1 MARGVFG
8 CEKGH
13 DMIEFPE
20 KFFVTGTD
28 TGIGKT
34 FVSAMLMSALD
45 ASYWKPIQAGLD
57 EETDTEF
64 VQRVAEVYSSK
75 IISERYR
82 LETPMSPHAAADID
96 GISISLKDFELPEFD
111 TKHLI
116 VEGAGGLIV
125 PINWEETVLDLI
137 ECLKLPV
144 LLVARSSLGTLNH
157 TLLSIEA
164 LRNRNIEVFGV
175 ILNGEKHHSNKE
187 TIEHFGKI
195 PVFEVEPQENVNR
208 YSLIEQFNRLTNNQ

>member
-1 MARGVFG
+1 
-8 CEKGH
+8 
-13 DMIEFPE
+13 MIEFPE

-34 FVSAMLMSALD
+34 LVSAMLMSVLD
-45 ASYWKPIQAGLD
+45 ATYWKPIQAGLD

-64 VQRVAEVYSSK
+64 VQRVSGVEDSRIIAE
-75 IISERYR
+75 EYR
-82 LETPMSPHAAADID
+82 LKTPMSPHGAADID
-96 GISISLKDFELPEFD
+96 DISISLNDFKLPEFN

-125 PINWEETVLDLI
+125 PINWEDTVLDLI
-137 ECLKLPV
+137 EQFKLPV

-164 LRNRNIEVFGV
+164 LRKRNIEVFGV
-175 ILNGEKHHSNKE
+175 ILNGEEHPHNKK
-187 TIEHFGKI
+187 TIEHFGEVE
-195 PVFEVEPQENVNR
+195 VFEVEPHDEITKE
-208 YSLIEQFNRLTNNQ
+208 SLITAFNSKL

>member
-1 MARGVFG
+1 M
-8 CEKGH
+8 
-13 DMIEFPE
+13 EFPK

-34 FVSAMLMSALD
+34 LVSAMLTSALD
-45 ASYWKPIQAGLD
+45 ATYWKPIQAGLD

-64 VQRVAEVYSSK
+64 VLRVSDVDKSK
-75 IISERYR
+75 IIPERYL

-96 GISISLKDFELPEFD
+96 GVEIQLSDFQLPEST

-125 PINWEETVLDLI
+125 PINWKDTILDLI
-137 ECLKLPV
+137 KKFNLPV

-157 TLLSIEA
+157 TLLSLKA
-164 LRNRNIEVFGV
+164 LKEREIEVFAV
-175 ILNGEKHHSNKE
+175 ILNGEKHPSNKE
-187 TIEHFGKI
+187 TIEKFGEI
-195 PVFEVEPQENVNR
+195 SVFEVEPLKEINPE
-208 YSLIEQFNRLTNNQ
+208 SLRETFKQTFN

>member
-1 MARGVFG
+1 
-8 CEKGH
+8 
-13 DMIEFPE
+13 MIEFPE

-34 FVSAMLMSALD
+34 LVSAMLMSALD
-45 ASYWKPIQAGLD
+45 ATYWKPIQAGLD

-64 VQRVAEVYSSK
+64 VQR
-75 IISERYR
+75 ISETESLRVIPERYR
-82 LETPMSPHAAADID
+82 LKTPMSPHGAADID
-96 GISISLKDFELPEFD
+96 GISISLNDFELPKFK

-137 ECLKLPV
+137 EHLKLPV

-157 TLLSIEA
+157 TLLSLEA

-175 ILNGEKHHSNKE
+175 ILNGKKHQSNKE
-187 TIEHFGKI
+187 TIEHFGNI
-195 PVFEVEPQENVNR
+195 SVFEIETINEINKRSLVEA
-208 YSLIEQFNRLTNNQ
+208 FNKF

>member
-1 MARGVFG
+1 M
-8 CEKGH
+8 
-13 DMIEFPE
+13 EFPKE
-20 KFFVTGTD
+20 FFVTGTD

-34 FVSAMLMSALD
+34 FISGMLMSALD
-45 ASYWKPIQAGLD
+45 ATYWKPVQAGLD

-64 VQRVAEVYSSK
+64 VQRVSDADQSR
-75 IISERYR
+75 IIPERYQ

-96 GISISLKDFELPEFD
+96 GVKISLNDFELPEYE

-137 ECLKLPV
+137 EQLNIPV

-157 TLLSIEA
+157 TLLSLKA
-164 LRNRNIEVFGV
+164 LRDRGIEVFAV
-175 ILNGEKHHSNKE
+175 VLNGEKHPSNKE
-187 TIEHFGKI
+187 TIQRFGEVS
-195 PVFEVEPQENVNR
+195 VFEIEPLEKISSE
-208 YSLIEQFNRLTNNQ
+208 SLNLAFKQTFN